1 MRITAVYIFC
11 IFLCVSCDYFKEDTK
26 KVPVAR
32 VNDSYL
38 YEEDIADLISEATS
52 EEDSALI
59 VNSYINRWA
68 TQQLL
73 IDQAKINLSQ
83 EKLET
88 FDRLVNEYRSDLF
101 TEAYK
106 NVIVGRDLDSVVR
119 DYEYVEYYESGK
131 ENFRLKEMLV
141 MMRYIHVD
149 EGFSN
154 LNSVSAK
161 FERFNE
167 DDQNELDDLS
177 LQFKAYNFND
187 STWVKEE
194 TLLEALPVLQ
204 NRTREVLKKSNFAR
218 LQDSLGV
225 YLVKIEDVLLPND
238 IAPLS
243 HVKPTIEQIIL
254 NRRKLELIRK
264 LEKDITKDAIE
275 NDKFETYNNQ

>member
-1 MRITAVYIFC
+1 MRRLPVYIIC
-11 IFLCVSCDYFKEDTK
+11 LLTAVSCDYFKEDTS

-32 VNDSYL
+32 VNESYL
-38 YEEDIADLISEATS
+38 YEEDIADLVS
-52 EEDSALI
+52 EETSPEDSTLL
-59 VNSYINRWA
+59 VNTYINRWA

-73 IDQAKINLSQ
+73 IDQARINLSE

-88 FDRLVNEYRSDLF
+88 FNKLVEQYEADLF

-119 DYEYVEYYESGK
+119 EYEYEEYYESGK

-141 MMRYIHVD
+141 KIRYIQVD
-149 EGFSN
+149 PTFSN
-154 LNSVSAK
+154 LNAVSSQ

-167 DDQNELDDLS
+167 DDQETLNDLS
-177 LQFKAYNFND
+177 LQFTAFNFND
-187 STWVKEE
+187 SIWVKEE
-194 TLLEALPVLQ
+194 MLLEVLPVLKG
-204 NRTREVLKKSNFAR
+204 RTDEVLKKSNFRR

-275 NDKFETYNNQ
+275 NKKFETYNDQ